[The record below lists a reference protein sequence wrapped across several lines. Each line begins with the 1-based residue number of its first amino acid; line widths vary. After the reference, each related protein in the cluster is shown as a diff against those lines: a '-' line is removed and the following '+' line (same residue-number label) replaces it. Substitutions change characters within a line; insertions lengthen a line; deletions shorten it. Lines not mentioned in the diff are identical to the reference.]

1 LPVTNKFELLPLASI
16 RIDREVRQRR
26 EIDTKGLVD
35 SIAKNGLLQPLVV
48 EQRGGEPW
56 LIAGERRY
64 ESCRQLGWDLVPVS
78 WVEDLTPTQREIFE
92 LEENIKREDLAWQE
106 IVRGVAKIHGL
117 YLALDPEWTQDETCV
132 ATSLTPGTVSLYLS
146 VAPSL
151 DDERVAKS
159 GTVREAYSILQRRE
173 QRAAGNAL
181 QELLSSEAEPTPIEG
196 FYNEFG
202 VVTEEDWK
210 LLTVGGITTDENGVV
225 LQPSD
230 RGNKPNLDHGFVRII
245 QPSLPGIPS
254 SPIICGDFTEW
265 ARTYTGP
272 KFSLIHCDFPYG
284 VGLFSSNGVRT
295 GAQRSQM
302 GRDEGEAYDDGPE
315 VYESLVNTLCD
326 NWERIASLS
335 CHLMFWHSP
344 KPEIVQWTLARFA
357 ERIPTLSFAPF
368 PLIWFKSDNAGIAS
382 VPNMWPR
389 HVYEACLFGSRNK
402 RQIIKLVSDTYAC
415 PTDKTIHAS
424 AKPEAMLRH
433 FMAMVVDEHS
443 LVLDPTCGS
452 GGALRAAEAL
462 GAKGVFGLER
472 DPRMAEL
479 AQQALANERV
489 KRRAARRA
497 EGP

>member
-1 LPVTNKFELLPLASI
+1 LPITNKFELLPLASI
-16 RIDREVRQRR
+16 RVDRDVRQRR

-48 EQRGGEPW
+48 ELRGGEAW

-78 WVEDLTPTQREIFE
+78 WVEDLTATQREIFE

-181 QELLSSEAEPTPIEG
+181 QELLSGEATPVNFELQDFPLEAVYEVSGTGENIIRTPIMGLQFTPQEQHSPR
-196 FYNEFG
+196 
-202 VVTEEDWK
+202 
-210 LLTVGGITTDENGVV
+210 LL
-225 LQPSD
+225 
-230 RGNKPNLDHGFVRII
+230 
-245 QPSLPGIPS
+245 QPSLPGIPA

-265 ARTYTGP
+265 ARTYSGP

-295 GAQRSQM
+295 GTQRSQM
-302 GRDEGEAYDDGPE
+302 GRDDGEAYDDGPE
-315 VYESLVNTLCD
+315 VYRALVDSLCA
-326 NWERIASLS
+326 NWERLASLS

-489 KRRAARRA
+489 KRRAARSS
-497 EGP
+497 GGGL